1 MNPPNDFW
9 NDRYRDETFAY
20 GQEPNQWLVECLE
33 TLQVL
38 EGKSFLFVAE
48 GEGRNAVY
56 AAQKGCKVSAFD
68 PSEEGQK
75 KALRFAEDRQVK
87 INYSL
92 SGYGNFTAPNAHFDA
107 IVFIYAHMPSAY
119 RQDEHLRL
127 LKFLKTGGYVILEA
141 FHPEQLGHDSGGP
154 KDEDFLYSL
163 ETLKDDFRAL
173 KFLRLEK
180 ALVDLNEG
188 PYHRGEAVVVR
199 MLAQK

>member
-1 MNPPNDFW
+1 MSAPKEFW
-9 NDRYRDETFAY
+9 NDRYSDEAFAY
-20 GQEPNQWLVECLE
+20 GTDPNLWLVECIERLNFPK
-33 TLQVL
+33 
-38 EGKSFLFVAE
+38 GKSFLFVAE

-56 AAQKGCKVSAFD
+56 AAKRGYKVSAFD
-68 PSEEGQK
+68 PSEEGRK
-75 KALRFAEDRQVK
+75 KALRLAEKQQVE

-92 SGYGNFTAPNAHFDA
+92 SGYGNYTAPNNSFDA

-127 LKFLKTGGYVILEA
+127 LKFLKRGGYVILEA
-141 FHPEQLGHDSGGP
+141 FHPEQLGRDSGGP

-163 ETLKDDFRAL
+163 EALQEDFRTLKVL
-173 KFLRLEK
+173 HLGKE
-180 ALVDLNEG
+180 LVDLNEG